1 MDRMAGELWFDEKMV
16 SMNAR
21 GMNTREIAGQ
31 LEELLGIEIPP
42 DLVSTVNRH
51 TL

>member
-1 MDRMAGELWFDEKMV
+1 VLWFDEKIV

-21 GMNTREIAGQ
+21 GMNMREIAGQ
-31 LEELLGIEIPP
+31 LEELLGIETPP
-42 DLVSTVNRH
+42 DLVSAVNHH